1 MNLCKFDTEFK
12 LFKKVCKKVMIFLY
26 RVFLA
31 EQFSYLKQYIERLIP
46 DANKEALEQYV
57 NEVKL
62 LNKLLFSSL

>member
-1 MNLCKFDTEFK
+1 
-12 LFKKVCKKVMIFLY
+12 MIFLY